1 MKEAMPICHNMN
13 RPREYYDMW
22 NKSEKK
28 NNFMIPLICSIKKKN
43 KMSIITKKKQ
53 TYRYRRQSSVCQRGG
68 VGGMSEISEGD

>member
-1 MKEAMPICHNMN
+1 MKEAVPICHNMN

-22 NKSEKK
+22 NKSEKT
-28 NNFMIPLICSIKKKN
+28 NILWFHLYVQLKKK

>member
-28 NNFMIPLICSIKKKN
+28 NNFMTPLICSIKKKEQNVNHN
-43 KMSIITKKKQ
+43 KKET
-53 TYRYRRQSSVCQRGG
+53 
-68 VGGMSEISEGD
+68 DL

>member
-1 MKEAMPICHNMN
+1 
-13 RPREYYDMW
+13 
-22 NKSEKK
+22 
-28 NNFMIPLICSIKKKN
+28 MIPLICSIKKKN